1 MSQNP
6 SDSAVRRK
14 RSFSKDL
21 SAPQLRA
28 VRTEILLLRA
38 DVERAELRQATADL
52 RRNVSNFSWLKLLVP
67 SFGFKQRGGS
77 GKGIN
82 ASLSE
87 LVAQYPLVSSLV
99 SMVLAKPLRGALRAG
114 VKPTLKWGGLGL
126 ALWEAYRIWR
136 QIKQNKAHEDD
147 DADDGVTSSS

>member
-6 SDSAVRRK
+6 PESAVRRK
-14 RSFSKDL
+14 RAFSKDL

-28 VRTEILLLRA
+28 VRKEILLLRA
-38 DVERAELRQATADL
+38 DVERAEFRQATADL
-52 RRNVSNFSWLKLLVP
+52 RRSVSNFSWLKLLVP
-67 SFGFKQRGGS
+67 GFVFKQRGGS

-87 LVAQYPLVSSLV
+87 LVAQYPLASSIA
-99 SMVLAKPLRGALRAG
+99 SMLLAKPLRGAFKAG
-114 VKPTLKWGGLGL
+114 VKPALKWGGLGL

-136 QIKQNKAHEDD
+136 QIKQNKVDQD
-147 DADDGVTSSS
+147 DDGVASSS

>member
-6 SDSAVRRK
+6 PESAVRRK
-14 RSFSKDL
+14 RTFSKDL

-28 VRTEILLLRA
+28 VRKEILLLRA

-52 RRNVSNFSWLKLLVP
+52 RRNVSNFSWLKMLVP
-67 SFGFKQRGGS
+67 GFGFTQRGGS

-87 LVAQYPLVSSLV
+87 LVARYPLVSSIA
-99 SMVLAKPLRGALRAG
+99 SMVLAKPLRSALKAG
-114 VKPTLKWGGLGL
+114 VKPALKWGGLGL

-136 QIKQNKAHEDD
+136 QIKQNKVDQD
-147 DADDGVTSSS
+147 DDGVESSS

>member
-1 MSQNP
+1 MSQNS

-14 RSFSKDL
+14 RTFSKDL

-28 VRTEILLLRA
+28 VRKEILLLRA

-67 SFGFKQRGGS
+67 GFGFKQLRGS
-77 GKGIN
+77 GKGLN

-87 LVAQYPLVSSLV
+87 LVAQYPLVSSIA
-99 SMVLAKPLRGALRAG
+99 SMLLAKPLRGVLKAG
-114 VKPTLKWGGLGL
+114 IKPAFKWGGLGL

-136 QIKQNKAHEDD
+136 QIKQNKARQDD
-147 DADDGVTSSS
+147 DDGVTSSS